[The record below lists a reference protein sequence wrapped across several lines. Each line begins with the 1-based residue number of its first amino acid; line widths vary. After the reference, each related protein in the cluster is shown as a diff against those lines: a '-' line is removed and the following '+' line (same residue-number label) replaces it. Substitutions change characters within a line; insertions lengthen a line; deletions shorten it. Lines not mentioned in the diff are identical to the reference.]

1 MLEKHREERKVTP
14 LLEITVEN
22 ILVYFLPGFSCTLF
36 VA

>member
-14 LLEITVEN
+14 LLGRTVAN